1 MSAFAH
7 PYTRIVGT
15 GHYLPKKVMTNEDI
29 EAFCDTSSQWI
40 IERTGIEQRHFVEE
54 GEGTSDMSEVAARR
68 AMEAAG
74 VTADDIDLIIVG
86 TSSPDYG
93 SPSVASMLQGRLGCK
108 TICAF
113 DISAACTGFI
123 YSLGVADSM
132 IKAGTATTALVIGAE
147 RVSTYIDWEERNTAV
162 LFGDGA
168 GAVVLQ
174 GSDEPGILSTHLH
187 ADGTKLEALYLNNG
201 KPVYE
206 PQERANKITMVGPEV
221 FKNAVKRFSEVID
234 DCLSHNGVA
243 KEEIDWLVPH
253 QANLRII
260 QAVQKKLNMNDDQV
274 VVTVNDT
281 ANNSAATV
289 PIALDIAVRDGRVQK
304 GQLVISAAFGAGLT
318 WGALLFR
325 F

>member
-1 MSAFAH
+1 MST
-7 PYTRIVGT
+7 YSKIIGT
-15 GHYLPKKVMTNEDI
+15 GHYLPSNVMTNKDVEKV
-29 EAFCDTSSQWI
+29 CDTKSDWI
-40 IERTGIEQRHFVEE
+40 VERTGIEQRHFCVE
-54 GEGTSDMSEVAARR
+54 GEGTSDMAEAAARS
-68 AMEAAG
+68 AMENAG
-74 VTADDIDLIIVG
+74 VTADEIDLIIVG

-93 SPSVASMLQGRLGCK
+93 SPSVASMLQDRLGCS

-132 IKAGTATTALVIGAE
+132 IKSGAAKTALVIGAE
-147 RVSTYIDWEERNTAV
+147 RISTYIDWEERNTAV

-168 GAVVLQ
+168 GAAIVTA
-174 GSDEPGILSTHLH
+174 SEEPGILSTHLH
-187 ADGTKLEALYLNNG
+187 SDGSKKDSLFLNNG

-206 PQERANKITMVGPEV
+206 PQERANKVTMVGPDV

-234 DCLSHNGVA
+234 QCLTHNNIA
-243 KEEIDWLVPH
+243 KEDIDWLVPH

-260 QAVQKKLNMNDDQV
+260 QAVQKKLSMADDQV
-274 VVTVNDT
+274 VITVNKT

-289 PIALDIAVRDGRVQK
+289 PIALDIAARDGRVKK
-304 GQLVISAAFGAGLT
+304 GDLVISAAFGAGLT
-318 WGALLFR
+318 WGAMLFR